1 MLDQHLS
8 NRFIGYRHNIPPTA
22 FTRLKLKLKH
32 NLQAPKPDST
42 RSSSIFPHASSSLH
56 CWSILLNCFNSMS
69 SEASAFETTCQRAVP
84 QPGGKSGVDNED
96 LSELPFHVQ
105 SFREGLLDF
114 IHFLG
119 LQSTM
124 LVAGADGDDFIPLSA
139 YKPDGMTESQRA
151 REREFMEGIQNL
163 VNGARSA
170 KNCGEWKTLIQKR
183 LTHGM
188 ESAHNFGY
196 VDEGGTREAL
206 LMESLVVQLC
216 IPALHGEC
224 ILNILSSERLITLNR
239 ADIGFWRA
247 IPDPPKHT
255 WFPRPLPPHQ

>member
-1 MLDQHLS
+1 
-8 NRFIGYRHNIPPTA
+8 
-22 FTRLKLKLKH
+22 
-32 NLQAPKPDST
+32 
-42 RSSSIFPHASSSLH
+42 
-56 CWSILLNCFNSMS
+56 MS
-69 SEASAFETTCQRAVP
+69 SEASASQTTCQRAVR
-84 QPGGKSGVDNED
+84 QPGGKSDVDKKD

-119 LQSTM
+119 LQSTI
-124 LVAGADGDDFIPLSA
+124 LVAGADDNNFIPLSA
-139 YKPDGMTESQRA
+139 YKPDGTTESQRA
-151 REREFMEGIQNL
+151 REREFMEGAQDL

-170 KNCGEWKTLIQKR
+170 ENSGEWKMLIQKR

-196 VDEGGTREAL
+196 VDGGGTHEAL

-224 ILNILSSERLITLNR
+224 VLNIWYSEKLITLNR
-239 ADIGFWRA
+239 QILAIGVPNQIHLNTQVTNLRQVCTSVFRFTKSTE
-247 IPDPPKHT
+247 PTKK
-255 WFPRPLPPHQ
+255 